1 MSELDPDRLQLSEL
15 APGDFA
21 RLVRDVPTSELDELM
36 SGPMR
41 RAVLDEIFARMRDQ
55 FLPAKAGNRR
65 AVVHWVI
72 TGQADGAEPDRY
84 ELTIADGG
92 CRVTS
97 PPESE
102 PRVTLTLGPV
112 DFLKLTSGNANG
124 TTLFMT
130 RKLKLDGDLGLGAGL
145 LSMFDIPKP

>member
-1 MSELDPDRLQLSEL
+1 MSEIDPTRLDLSEL
-15 APGDFA
+15 GPGDFA
-21 RLVRDVPTSELDELM
+21 RLVRDVPTEELDELM

-41 RAVLDEIFARMRDQ
+41 RAVLDEIFGRMRDQ
-55 FLPAKAGNRR
+55 FLPARAGSRS

-72 TGQADGAEPDRY
+72 TGQAGTDPDRY
-84 ELTIADGG
+84 ELVIADGS
-92 CRVTS
+92 CRVRT

-124 TTLFMT
+124 TTLFLT